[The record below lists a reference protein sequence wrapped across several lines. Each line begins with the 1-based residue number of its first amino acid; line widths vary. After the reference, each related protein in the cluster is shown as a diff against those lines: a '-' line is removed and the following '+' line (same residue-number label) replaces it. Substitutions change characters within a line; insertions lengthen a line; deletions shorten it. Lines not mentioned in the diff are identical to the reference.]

1 MNEIR
6 LGKVVGED
14 SFGNTYYENNEYF
27 FGRNRWVDYKRKDVD
42 ASQIPPEWHRWI
54 HYITDDPPTKCPPV
68 ERKFHQSHVENL
80 SGSDQEYVPYS
91 TVVKKVHSWRP
102 PQN

>member
-1 MNEIR
+1 MH
-6 LGKVVGED
+6 KYVVNCINYFSIGVLTTVA
-14 SFGNTYYENNEYF
+14 SFITRYMKFANFYNIVLYSLH
-27 FGRNRWVDYKRKDVD
+27 R
-42 ASQIPPEWHRWI
+42 HRWI